1 MAGKWSR
8 SRRIIRLMA
17 TLLTQPGEI
26 FSLGEFAR
34 QMDVA
39 RSTISDDVRLIRDT
53 AEAIGLGTVRT
64 YAGATGGVQFFPEPS
79 GKQNQLIRETLVNEL
94 SDSSRLL
101 PGGFLYM
108 TDIIFSPRWAEAIG
122 VYFAQLLAPRAPDY
136 IVTIETKGIPI
147 ALMTARAMNRPLVII
162 RRNYRISEGS
172 SVNISYVSG
181 STTRIQT
188 MSLPRRA
195 VTPGSRAVVIDD
207 FMRGGGT
214 VAGARDLL
222 SEFDVAV
229 SGVAVVV
236 STRHPEIKRF
246 QDYYALVE
254 VTESTAD
261 SRVTVRSTAPEFPAK
276 NSPEPGG
283 I

>member
-8 SRRIIRLMA
+8 TRRIIRLMA
-17 TLLTQPGEI
+17 TLLAEPGEI
-26 FSLGEFAR
+26 FSLGQFAR
-34 QMDVA
+34 EMDVA

-53 AEAIGLGTVRT
+53 AEAMGLGTVRT
-64 YAGATGGVQFFPEPS
+64 YAGATGGVQFFPDPS
-79 GKQNQLIRETLVNEL
+79 GKQDQLIRETLVNEL
-94 SDSSRLL
+94 SDPSRLL

-122 VYFAQLLAPRAPDY
+122 VYFARLLAPREPDY
-136 IVTIETKGIPI
+136 IVTIETKGIPL

-162 RRNYRISEGS
+162 RRNYRVSEGS

-222 SEFDVAV
+222 SEFDVRV

-236 STRHPEIKRF
+236 STRDPEIKRF
-246 QDYYALVE
+246 GDYYALVE
-254 VTESTAD
+254 VAELSAEPTL
-261 SRVTVRSTAPEFPAK
+261 TVRSIAPELPEK
-276 NSPEPGG
+276 NSRPPGG